1 MTKEL
6 ENPTLFI
13 LIYSFYLEKS
23 AKLIS
28 ILAILLS
35 CQAVNGLS
43 IDIHRTIEII

>member
-6 ENPTLFI
+6 ENPTLF
-13 LIYSFYLEKS
+13 LSHSFYLEKL
-23 AKLIS
+23 ATLLS